1 MWRILVVFLL
11 FVLLLVSCKQ
21 DSPARNSTIAKLQ
34 DVRNNLVILRIQ
46 DSVYFNSDFEKYLK
60 LSIGEEYK
68 NLSEVSLSRL
78 VDNFIEEK
86 ILLDA
91 ARDQGMLL
99 TWEEKK
105 QYLAKQT
112 NESVREEKNRPL
124 NEDEVRLLLD
134 RLLVEKYTY
143 SQVKNIEV
151 EEEEIKD
158 YYAKNKREF
167 LLAERVKVSQ
177 ILLSSEEM
185 AVELLE
191 NLKNSTSEDF
201 KRIAQ
206 KESIGVEASRGGE
219 MGVFEM
225 GQLPYEMEK
234 VIFSLK
240 EGEVSLVFESSYGFH
255 IFRLDAKYEPE
266 LTPEEKASSSIRM
279 KILSQKI
286 KDHLS
291 QHIEDLK
298 DSLEWDFYP
307 QNLYFHY
314 QRISD
319 ESVT

>member
-1 MWRILVVFLL
+1 MWRIFVIFLL
-11 FVLLLVSCKQ
+11 FVFLLASCEQ
-21 DSPARNSTIAKLQ
+21 EGPARNTAISELKDARRNLIILQ
-34 DVRNNLVILRIQ
+34 VQ
-46 DSVYFNSDFEKYLK
+46 DAFYLNSDFERYLK
-60 LSIGEEYK
+60 LSIGEEHE

-86 ILLDA
+86 MLLNA
-91 ARDQGMLL
+91 ARNQELLL

-105 QYLAKQT
+105 QYLAKHT
-112 NESVREEKNRPL
+112 SESVREEKNKPL

-143 SQVKNIEV
+143 SLVHNIEV
-151 EEEEIKD
+151 EEEEIKE
-158 YYAKNKREF
+158 YYDQNKREF

-177 ILLSSEEM
+177 ILLSSEEK

-191 NLKNSTSEDF
+191 NLKNSASEDF
-201 KRIAQ
+201 KKIAQ

-240 EGEVSLVFESSYGFH
+240 EGEVSPVLESSYGFH
-255 IFRLDAKYEPE
+255 IFRLDKKYEPE
-266 LTPEEKASSSIRM
+266 LIPEEKASSSIRM

-286 KDHLS
+286 KDRIS

-298 DSLEWDFYP
+298 NSFEWDFYP
-307 QNLYFHY
+307 QNLYFRY
-314 QRISD
+314 QRTSD
-319 ESVT
+319 ESIT